1 MRLARCFLL
10 TTPAIFAGFWL
21 TAGAALAEGSSS
33 TTIAPTPALPT
44 TTTLPV
50 PTLPPLPVPTLVMP
64 TLPPLAMPQISVPPL
79 VAPSLPE
86 MTLPALPAPVL
97 PALPG
102 SGGSGTKSTG
112 TGSSNGTRSTGA
124 ATSGA
129 SSPQVLL
136 DVLRSGQSPTPIEL
150 VAPQEANTSTGRLP
164 VKTFAISGLGA
175 MLLYGAASTAR
186 RRRSE

>member
-21 TAGAALAEGSSS
+21 TAGAALAEGSSP
-33 TTIAPTPALPT
+33 TTTAPTPALPT
-44 TTTLPV
+44 TPTLPV

-64 TLPPLAMPQISVPPL
+64 TLPPLVMPP
-79 VAPSLPE
+79 
-86 MTLPALPAPVL
+86 LPAPVL

-112 TGSSNGTRSTGA
+112 TGSSSGTRSTGA